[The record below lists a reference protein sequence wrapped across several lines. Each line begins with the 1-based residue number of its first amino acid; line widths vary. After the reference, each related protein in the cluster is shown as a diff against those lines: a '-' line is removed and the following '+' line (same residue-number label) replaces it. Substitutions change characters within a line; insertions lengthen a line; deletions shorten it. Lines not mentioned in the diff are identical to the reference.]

1 MSSFNFNYLVKTKSI
16 AKKVVMFLYYNWL
29 LLQTQGK
36 KILEWGRGI
45 GISYWQFSTHKLD
58 FAFDES
64 QIQPCGEVGGDFTEP
79 HSFQPGGV
87 VVLGGG
93 GFVYST

>member
-1 MSSFNFNYLVKTKSI
+1 M
-16 AKKVVMFLYYNWL
+16 
-29 LLQTQGK
+29 
-36 KILEWGRGI
+36 LEWGRGI

-58 FAFDES
+58 FAFDGS

-93 GFVYST
+93 DLSTRHSFICGALPGSQTTYPFIYHF